1 MYRRTTGRRWRSR
14 DLRGVPYE
22 PTEVDSSEPVEAAMT
37 LSEAAAVCPECGEP
51 RPNDERVAAGLPCRH
66 CED

>member
-1 MYRRTTGRRWRSR
+1 MYRRTTGRRWRRR

-22 PTEVDSSEPVEAAMT
+22 QGEAESSDSGEVART
-37 LSEAAAVCPECGEP
+37 FTEAAAVCPECGEP
-51 RPNDERVAAGLPCRH
+51 RPNDERVAAGLPCRY